1 MDNLTHTLIGLIAG
15 ESVAR
20 STPARE
26 PGLPPAVRRGLFV
39 VLAAVGGNLPDLDL
53 LYSYRGVPHDTQA
66 KLSYVLQHRGY
77 THTVLGCLV
86 LTMLLYA
93 GAELWLRYR
102 HLAVTRR
109 DRLELAG
116 MSLFGT
122 FLHLGMDF
130 LNSYG
135 VHPFW
140 PVENGWF
147 YGDSVFIAEPLYW
160 AAAAPLLFVSRSW
173 VMRVIIALALLAA
186 PIVSVVFDLVPMLP
200 LAAFIV
206 LTLALLRIGA
216 KSSARTA
223 AIVSAAGMIGITAAF
238 IAAGQLAAH
247 RVDALATADFPGDRV
262 VDHVLTPGPMNPLC
276 WDVLLLETHG
286 DRYTVRRGVLSN
298 APALIPATR
307 CRTIS
312 GNRPT
317 MAPLT
322 KVSAPESAGV
332 HWIGEF
338 EMSKTL
344 LAQLVAGHC
353 NAAALMQFA
362 RAPFAAELEREWVI
376 GDLRFPGG
384 RGGGMADID
393 LRPDSPGPCLKTV
406 PWTPPR
412 ADLLQSIPPSLLIWH

>member
-15 ESVAR
+15 ESVAH

-26 PGLPPAVRRGLFV
+26 PGLAPAVRRGLFV

-86 LTMLLYA
+86 LAALLYA

-102 HLAVTRR
+102 HLRVTRR

-116 MSLFGT
+116 MSMFGT

-140 PVENGWF
+140 PVENDWF
-147 YGDSVFIAEPLYW
+147 YGDSMFIVEPLYW
-160 AAAAPLLFVSRSW
+160 AAAAPLIFMTRSW
-173 VMRVIIALALLAA
+173 VVRVIIALALLAGL
-186 PIVSVVFDLVPMLP
+186 ILSVVSNLVPLLP
-200 LAAFIV
+200 CVGFIV
-206 LTLALLRIGA
+206 LTLALLVVGV
-216 KSSARTA
+216 SCPARTA
-223 AIVSAAGMIGITAAF
+223 AIVSAAAMICITAGF
-238 IAAGQLAAH
+238 IVAGQLAAH
-247 RVDALATADFPGDRV
+247 RVAALAAADFPGDRMI
-262 VDHVLTPGPMNPLC
+262 DRVLSPGPLNPLC

-286 DRYTVRRGVLSN
+286 DRYTVRRGVLSD
-298 APALIPATR
+298 APALIPATG
-307 CRTIS
+307 CRTLP

-317 MAPLT
+317 IAPPT
-322 KVSAPESAGV
+322 KVPAPESAGI
-332 HWIGEF
+332 HWTGEF
-338 EMSKTL
+338 DMPKAL

-362 RAPFAAELEREWVI
+362 RVPFASELERDWVI

-384 RGGGMADID
+384 PGGGMADID
-393 LRPDSPGPCLKTV
+393 IGPASAGPCPKTA

-412 ADLLQSIPPSLLIWH
+412 ADLLQ